1 MGYLTKNLSDPSRS
15 SSTPKQMTP
24 TVSSSVSHQLLY
36 FNTPSNQSNEVIDK
50 YKMREIRAYVANE
63 LYRQDKKTS
72 ALYEEFS
79 RLKRLKD
86 EMRILNQ

>member
-1 MGYLTKNLSDPSRS
+1 
-15 SSTPKQMTP
+15 MTP
-24 TVSSSVSHQLLY
+24 AVSSSVSHQLLY

-79 RLKRLKD
+79 RLKRLKE

>member
-24 TVSSSVSHQLLY
+24 AVSSSVSHQLLY

-72 ALYEEFS
+72 GLYEEFS

>member
-86 EMRILNQ
+86 EMRIRNQ

>member
-1 MGYLTKNLSDPSRS
+1 MGYLSKNLSDPSRS

-24 TVSSSVSHQLLY
+24 VVSSSVSHQLLY

-72 ALYEEFS
+72 SLYEEFS

-86 EMRILNQ
+86 EIRILN

>member
-1 MGYLTKNLSDPSRS
+1 
-15 SSTPKQMTP
+15 MTP

>member
-1 MGYLTKNLSDPSRS
+1 
-15 SSTPKQMTP
+15 MTP
-24 TVSSSVSHQLLY
+24 AVSSSVSHQLLY

>member
-1 MGYLTKNLSDPSRS
+1 MTNNLSDPSRS
-15 SSTPKQMTP
+15 SSTPKVMTP
-24 TVSSSVSHQLLY
+24 CVSSNVSHQLLY

-72 ALYEEFS
+72 ALYEEFT
-79 RLKRLKD
+79 RLKHLRQEIK
-86 EMRILNQ
+86 ILNQQ

>member
-1 MGYLTKNLSDPSRS
+1 MGYLSKNLSDPSRS
-15 SSTPKQMTP
+15 SSTPKVMTP
-24 TVSSSVSHQLLY
+24 NVSSSVSHQLLY
-36 FNTPSNQSNEVIDK
+36 FNTPSNQSNEVVDK

-79 RLKRLKD
+79 RLKRLK
-86 EMRILNQ
+86 EEIRILNQ